1 MRKGIHAITIINYVD
16 IEDQKEESRSLMTK
30 LHTEREEINTQS
42 QKEGKILVAE
52 IEIESKRNEPP
63 RNV

>member
-52 IEIESKRNEPP
+52 I
-63 RNV
+63 